1 MRIKNK
7 GVGIPELAKKK
18 SILDQDSS
26 ELLVSQALEEMFR
39 ILSRHMK
46 EKRALKTRALIDEFK
61 QACDKTSESR
71 FEDFKLDA
79 GHEVL
84 VKYRKRL

>member
-26 ELLVSQALEEMFR
+26 ELLVGQALEEMFR

-46 EKRALKTRALIDEFK
+46 EKKALKTRAVIDEFK
-61 QACDKTSESR
+61 KACDKTSESK
-71 FEDFKLDA
+71 FKDFKQDS
-79 GHEVL
+79 EVIE
-84 VKYRKRL
+84 KYRLQL